1 MSLAPFGRL
10 LHAPVRRAA
19 SGSERHVAPFR
30 VTIGGVPGQNRSF
43 LLSGALDYEALAA
56 AEVDADVFDDV
67 LGSAWVAEYR
77 LLVPA
82 AELVEVDLG
91 TLTYLF
97 DLTAERTLG
106 VYGRSAPTSAPRPA
120 ARLRGHPSYNGAGR
134 AATDRG
140 HLAAHT
146 IGGGADINLVAQDHL
161 LNISGAWRSF
171 ERYAQRHP
179 GTPLAVQARYR
190 ADDDRPHAFVYS
202 MIRDGRFVYRT
213 FRNAPPRGPRSA
225 G

>member
-1 MSLAPFGRL
+1 MPDQRCLR
-10 LHAPVRRAA
+10 
-19 SGSERHVAPFR
+19 
-30 VTIGGVPGQNRSF
+30 N
-43 LLSGALDYEALAA
+43 GAVDYEALTA
-56 AEVDADVFDDV
+56 AEVDADVFAN
-67 LGSAWVAEYR
+67 LLPSAWAAEYR
-77 LLVPA
+77 LPVPA
-82 AELVEVDLG
+82 AELVDVDLG

-106 VYGRSAPTSAPRPA
+106 VYGRSAPTTAPRPA
-120 ARLRGHPSYNGAGR
+120 ARLRGHPSYNRPGC

-161 LNISGAWRSF
+161 LNVSGVWRSF

-179 GTPLAVQARYR
+179 GTAFAVQARYLP
-190 ADDDRPHAFVYS
+190 DDDRPYAFVYS
-202 MIRDGRFVYRT
+202 MIRDGRFVYRE
-213 FRNAPPRGPRSA
+213 FKNARPARHRSA

>member
-1 MSLAPFGRL
+1 
-10 LHAPVRRAA
+10 
-19 SGSERHVAPFR
+19 
-30 VTIGGVPGQNRSF
+30 VPT
-43 LLSGALDYEALAA
+43 
-56 AEVDADVFDDV
+56 
-67 LGSAWVAEYR
+67 
-77 LLVPA
+77 
-82 AELVEVDLG
+82 AELVDVDLG

-97 DLTAERTLG
+97 DLASQRTLG
-106 VYGRSAPTSAPRPA
+106 VYGRSVPTTARRPA
-120 ARLRGHPSYNGAGR
+120 ARLRGHPTYNGPGR

-161 LNISGAWRSF
+161 LNVSGAWRSC

-179 GTPLAVQARYR
+179 GTPFAVQARYL

-202 MIRDGRFVYRT
+202 MIRDGRFVYRK
-213 FRNAPPRGPRSA
+213 FENAPPAHPRSA

>member
-1 MSLAPFGRL
+1 VPRPDQPL
-10 LHAPVRRAA
+10 LA
-19 SGSERHVAPFR
+19 SGAV
-30 VTIGGVPGQNRSF
+30 
-43 LLSGALDYEALAA
+43 DYEALAA
-56 AEVDADVFDDV
+56 AEINADVFGDV
-67 LGSAWVAEYR
+67 LASAWAAEYR

-106 VYGRSAPTSAPRPA
+106 VYGRSAPTGAPRPT
-120 ARLRGHPSYNGAGR
+120 ARLRGHPSYNRPGH

-140 HLAAHT
+140 HLAAHA

-161 LNISGAWRSF
+161 LNVSGAWRSF
-171 ERYAQRHP
+171 ERYAERHR
-179 GTPLAVQARYR
+179 GTAFAVQARYL
-190 ADDDRPHAFVYS
+190 ADDARPHAFVYS
-202 MIRDGRFVYRT
+202 MIRDGRFVYRE
-213 FRNAPPRGPRSA
+213 FRNAPPRGQHSA